1 MLGNLFIF
9 INAVSYGFYLVL
21 VKKLM
26 YKYHPISVSKW
37 IFLIGSV
44 MVLPFGWGQLQEVQ
58 WASFSPGLWIS
69 VAYVLVFTT
78 FMAYLLNAYALAIV
92 NPSIVSIYIYLQPLL
107 ATGIA
112 LAFGQDQLDA
122 VKAGAA
128 VLIFS
133 GVFLVSR
140 KTLK

>member
-1 MLGNLFIF
+1 
-9 INAVSYGFYLVL
+9 
-21 VKKLM
+21 M

-58 WASFSPGLWIS
+58 WALFTPGLWLS

-78 FMAYLLNAYALAIV
+78 FLAYLLNAYALAIV

-112 LAFGQDQLDA
+112 LVLGQDQIDA
-122 VKAGAA
+122 VKGAA
-128 VLIFS
+128 AALIFS
-133 GVFLVSR
+133 GVFLASR
-140 KTLK
+140 QTGKEKI